1 MNAMPEL
8 FLLTLMLFAG
18 GAVLL
23 LGYAL
28 LIAITAANAWRKGEP
43 VRPAIQP
50 LLNEWSPQP

>member
-1 MNAMPEL
+1 MNAIPEL
-8 FLLTLMLFAG
+8 FLLALMLFAG

-50 LLNEWSPQP
+50 LLNEWSAP